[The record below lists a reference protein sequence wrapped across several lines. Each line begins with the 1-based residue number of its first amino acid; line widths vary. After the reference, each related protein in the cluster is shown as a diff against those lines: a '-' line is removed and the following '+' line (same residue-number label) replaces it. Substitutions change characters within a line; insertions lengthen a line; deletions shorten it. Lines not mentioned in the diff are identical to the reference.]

1 MTLRDQNLRNNDL
14 SKYKKEK
21 KHTFGI
27 ITPRNETF
35 RGKNKTKQIK
45 TKQKKTFGII
55 TLRNIELSVLLF
67 VKSLTE
73 NDSSKCHSKLLPKAY
88 LRLFLLNYSLIKID
102 KLKYLKPFY
111 SYILNVLFIY
121 FHA

>member
-1 MTLRDQNLRNNDL
+1 MTFRNI
-14 SKYKKEK
+14 KKKKTKQKK

-35 RGKNKTKQIK
+35 REKNNNNNNNNNKI
-45 TKQKKTFGII
+45 FGII

-73 NDSSKCHSKLLPKAY
+73 NDSSKCHSNLLPKAY

-102 KLKYLKPFY
+102 KLKYLKSFY